1 MGLFEH
7 KRILQFLSP
16 TFKSEDSVKSAWLP
30 DSGFYPK
37 ISGIFRAVGIFLGIK
52 IWAKN
57 LGKDL
62 GISREEITN
71 VFLYHFNQENTG
83 FIELLQHI

>member
-30 DSGFYPK
+30 DSGFYPE

-57 LGKDL
+57 LGIKCQ
-62 GISREEITN
+62 IN
-71 VFLYHFNQENTG
+71 VILEFSIYETIQ
-83 FIELLQHI
+83 IK